1 MTRSYAR
8 RVPSPEST
16 TADFYADPEIYDVLH
31 APGTREDVSSL
42 LRMVRRLVPGREP
55 LRLLEPACGSGRF
68 VLELASRGH
77 ACTGFDLS
85 PVMIGYAKAKAKER
99 GLTRAARFFA
109 GDMRTFATGR
119 RLGTFDAAFNLINSI
134 RHLSSDIAMVDHLRQ
149 VRSVLRPGG
158 VYLVGL
164 SLCAYG
170 FESETED
177 VWRGRR
183 GPLSVSQVVQYLPP
197 PGRRG
202 RARDERVVSHMTVVR
217 RGHPAVHVDSAY
229 VLRGYNLAQ
238 WRMVTAR
245 AGMSTVATLA
255 SDGRREC
262 EPTEPGY
269 FVFALTAAR

>member
-1 MTRSYAR
+1 MTSSYAR
-8 RVPSPEST
+8 RVSRPEST

-31 APGTREDVSSL
+31 APGTRDDVSAL
-42 LRMVRRLVPGREP
+42 LRTVRRLIPGRRP

-85 PVMIGYAKAKAKER
+85 PVMVNYAKARAR
-99 GLTRAARFFA
+99 QHGLASAARFFA
-109 GDMRTFATGR
+109 GDMRTFAQGR
-119 RLGTFDAAFNLINSI
+119 RLGRFDAAFNLINSI
-134 RHLSSDIAMVDHLRQ
+134 RHLSSDIAMIDHLRQ

-202 RARDERVVSHMTVVR
+202 RARDERVVSHMTVTR
-217 RGHPAVHVDSAY
+217 RGHPSVHVDSTY
-229 VLRGYNLAQ
+229 SLRGYSLAQ

-245 AGMSTVATLA
+245 AGMAPVACLA

-262 EPTEPGY
+262 EPAEPGY
-269 FVFALTAAR
+269 FVFALSAAR